1 MQGHLNHLIHRFV
14 HTRFS
19 LTISIFLGVTTALIC
34 PTQWGLVSKVI
45 VGWNAAVWFYLC
57 LIVSIMMHASHAK
70 VKCIAEQE
78 DKAAVLI
85 LAILSLAAVAS
96 LVAIVFELSGVKELP
111 LSHRMLRYALTAST
125 VFASWCLVSI
135 LFTLHYA
142 RIFYASS
149 VDNRA
154 LRFPDDEKNPNYWDF
169 FYVSFTIAVAAQ
181 TSDVSVM
188 TRSMR
193 KAVMAQ
199 SILSFLFNVAI
210 LGFSINIAA
219 GLVGS

>member
-1 MQGHLNHLIHRFV
+1 MQGHPNHLIHRFI

-19 LTISIFLGVTTALIC
+19 LTISIFFGVTIALLC
-34 PTQWGLVSKVI
+34 PKQWNLISKI
-45 VGWNAAVWFYLC
+45 LIGWNGAVWFYLC
-57 LIVSIMMHASHAK
+57 LIVAILMHASHTK
-70 VKCIAEQE
+70 VKRIAEQE

-85 LAILSLAAVAS
+85 LVILSLAAITS
-96 LVAIVFELSGVKELP
+96 LVAIVFELSSIKEVS

-125 VFASWCLVSI
+125 VFASWCLVAI

-142 RIFYASS
+142 RIFYASP

-154 LRFPDDEKNPNYWDF
+154 LRFPDDEKNPDYWDF